1 MEKGIKVF
9 LCIIFFL
16 SCILLLNNINN
27 KYTFYISLI
36 LSIIFLLFVFFESYL
51 RIQHNI
57 DKNNNLNKNTIIEI
71 SKQTEYIRR
80 SLNELFEG
88 VGQFKKEISVDFLNI
103 DKKIESFCELIS
115 NNLISTRLLLD
126 KNNDEMKVKIDILI
140 KNSEEIKN
148 EIKNLDYKTL
158 IKNILENN
166 EDVKVK
172 LFDLYKNNEDL
183 RIKIDYQKNSISR
196 FYWSYVKDKRSE
208 NLLSL
213 VPDIFRH
220 KSVLYIG
227 ARPDRTDFLQ
237 NFINAE
243 YEISILE
250 IYKPNVEY
258 FKNDSVFTEVIEG
271 DVKDFKTDKKYDVI
285 FWWHGPEH
293 IEGDKLEDTLKK
305 LESITEYDLVLGCPW
320 GKVMQDND
328 HNDNP
333 NEKHINFIKTGYFE
347 KMGYKTNYS
356 GLEDNMGSN
365 IIAFKY
371 LKK

>member
-126 KNNDEMKVKIDILI
+126 KN
-140 KNSEEIKN
+140 
-148 EIKNLDYKTL
+148 
-158 IKNILENN
+158 LENN

-293 IEGDKLEDTLKK
+293 VEEEKIDYTLKK
-305 LESITEYDLVLGCPW
+305 LESISNHLVVLGCPW
-320 GKVMQDND
+320 GNVVQGDEYE
-328 HNDNP
+328 DNP
-333 NEKHINFIKTGYFE
+333 NEKHINFIKTGYLE
-347 KMGYKTNYS
+347 KFGYNVIYF
-356 GLEDNMGSN
+356 GLENNSGSS
-365 IIAFKY
+365 IIAVKR
-371 LKK
+371 